1 MFKQLQMY
9 LNKLLKLKYNFN
21 PVLQNRIVL
30 YFFFIVALID
40 MVYFLNIRDF
50 YSFATLFLVG
60 FLTTFFSKNMI
71 VVLFTALLVT
81 HVLKYGKSSYEGLDN
96 MDNDNDDAESESPKK
111 KDKELVGDSDS
122 SGEEKIEYGELK
134 KDFTDFQGV
143 QNKILS
149 GLREIDPLLQKAEDF
164 IKKFEGYKN
173 QQTQDALQ
181 NRNYEGLTD
190 KPKK

>member
-30 YFFFIVALID
+30 YFFFIVALFD

-81 HVLKYGKSSYEGLDN
+81 HVLKYGKS
-96 MDNDNDDAESESPKK
+96 
-111 KDKELVGDSDS
+111 
-122 SGEEKIEYGELK
+122 
-134 KDFTDFQGV
+134 
-143 QNKILS
+143 
-149 GLREIDPLLQKAEDF
+149 
-164 IKKFEGYKN
+164 
-173 QQTQDALQ
+173 
-181 NRNYEGLTD
+181 
-190 KPKK
+190 